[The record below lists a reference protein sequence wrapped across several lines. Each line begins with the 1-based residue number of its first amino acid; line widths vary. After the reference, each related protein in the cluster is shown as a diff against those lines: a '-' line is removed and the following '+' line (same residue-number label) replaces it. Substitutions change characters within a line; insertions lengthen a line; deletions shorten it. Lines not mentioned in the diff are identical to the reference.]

1 LKTKGPVAAD
11 VTWAQV
17 HQFRLARHHL
27 MSPAPEKDLVRVIG
41 DIGGVQAQVM
51 SAAELQ
57 AAVRVS
63 CKATDP

>member
-1 LKTKGPVAAD
+1 
-11 VTWAQV
+11 
-17 HQFRLARHHL
+17 